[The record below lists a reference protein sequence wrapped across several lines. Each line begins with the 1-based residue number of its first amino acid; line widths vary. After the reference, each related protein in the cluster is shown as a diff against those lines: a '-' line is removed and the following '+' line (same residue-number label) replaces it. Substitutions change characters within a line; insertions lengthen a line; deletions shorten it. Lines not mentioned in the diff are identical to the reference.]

1 MSVATRRLRR
11 VAAAALA
18 AGLALGP
25 AACSKSDD
33 GGGGGNEGG
42 KVRLTVD
49 TFGNFGYTKALQ
61 EFNRTHSNIEAVERK
76 NGELRD
82 FSPKLAQWIATGS
95 GAGDVVGL
103 EEGVLLQ
110 YLSQPDKFVN
120 LNDHGG
126 QELASRFPSWKFERG
141 KAKSGELI
149 GIGTDV
155 GGLAMCYRKDLFQA
169 AGLPTDREQ
178 VSQRISTW
186 DQYIALGREF
196 AAKGGKA
203 KWIDSATS
211 IMQPYIMQNA
221 QNWFFDNE
229 DKFIGDTNPTVKE
242 AWDTGMQMARDGLTA
257 KLVRWQP
264 DWQAAF
270 KNSAFATVPCAS
282 WYAGGTIK
290 DNAGPE
296 LAGKWDIATIPG
308 GSGNWGGS
316 YLAIPKQ
323 SQHPEEAY
331 ELIKFLSSKEGQLM
345 SFQEAGGMPSNL
357 EAAADPA
364 FADTTNEYL
373 SGAPFG
379 KIFSESVKNLKPVYL
394 GPWHQQCW
402 EVDLEPQMQAVER
415 GQAEADE
422 AFAKGMADCRKRSE
436 A

>member
-1 MSVATRRLRR
+1 MSVATRRLRT

-33 GGGGGNEGG
+33 SGGGGGEGG

-61 EFNRTHSNIEAVERK
+61 EFNASHPNIEAVERK
-76 NGELRD
+76 NGELSD

-103 EEGVLLQ
+103 EEGNLLL
-110 YLSQPDKFVN
+110 YLRQPDKFVN
-120 LNDHGG
+120 LLDLGG
-126 QELASRFPSWKFERG
+126 QELESRFPKWKWERG
-141 KAKSGELI
+141 KAKTGELI

-155 GGLAMCYRKDLFQA
+155 GGLALCYRKDLFQQ

-178 VSQRISTW
+178 VSQLVSTW
-186 DQYIALGREF
+186 DKYIAAGKQF
-196 AAKGGKA
+196 KASGAKAA
-203 KWIDSATS
+203 WIDSATS

-221 QNWFFDNE
+221 STWFFDTD
-229 DKFIGDTNPTVKE
+229 DKFIGDTNPTVKQ
-242 AWDTGMQMARDGLTA
+242 AWDLGLQMAQEGLTA

-264 DWQAAF
+264 DWDAAF

-290 DNAGPE
+290 ERAGE
-296 LAGKWDIATIPG
+296 GLAGKWDVATIPG

-323 SQHPEEAY
+323 SKHPKEAY

-364 FADTTNEYL
+364 FAGKVDEYL

-379 KIFSESVKNLKPVYL
+379 KIFSESVKDLQPIYL
-394 GPWHQQCW
+394 GPWHRDCW
-402 EVDLEPQMQAVER
+402 EVDLEPQMQAAER
-415 GQAEADE
+415 GQAKPDE
-422 AFAKGMADCRKRSE
+422 AFAKGMAACKKRAE
-436 A
+436 G

>member
-1 MSVATRRLRR
+1 MSVGTRRLRT

-33 GGGGGNEGG
+33 GGGGSGGG
-42 KVRLTVD
+42 KVKLTVD

-61 EFNRTHSNIEAVERK
+61 DFNASHPNIEAVERK
-76 NGELRD
+76 NGQLND

-103 EEGVLLQ
+103 EEGLLLL
-110 YLSQPDKFVN
+110 YLRQPDKFVN
-120 LNDHGG
+120 LMDQGG
-126 QELASRFPSWKFERG
+126 QELESRFPKWKFERG
-141 KAKSGELI
+141 KAKTGELI

-155 GGLAMCYRKDLFQA
+155 GGLATCYRKDLFQQ

-178 VSQRISTW
+178 VSQLISTW
-186 DQYIALGREF
+186 DKYIEAGKQF
-196 AAKGGKA
+196 KASGVKA

-211 IMQPYIMQNA
+211 IMQPYIMQNSTT
-221 QNWFFDNE
+221 WFFDQS
-229 DKFIGDTNPTVKE
+229 DKFIGDTNPVVKQ
-242 AWDTGMQMARDGLTA
+242 AWNLGLQMAQEGLTG

-264 DWQAAF
+264 DWSAAF

-290 DNAGPE
+290 DNAGPG
-296 LAGKWDIATIPG
+296 LAGKWDIANIPG

-323 SQHPEEAY
+323 SKHPKEAY
-331 ELIKFLSSKEGQLM
+331 ELIKFLSSKEGQLD

-357 EAAADPA
+357 EAAADPV
-364 FADTTNEYL
+364 FADKTNDYL
-373 SGAPFG
+373 SNAPFG
-379 KIFSESVKNLKPVYL
+379 KIFSESVKNLQPVYL

-415 GQAEADE
+415 GQAKADA
-422 AFAKGMADCRKRSE
+422 AFAKGMAACKKRSE
-436 A
+436 G